1 MNKAETRWDGSEHE
15 LDTHDHR
22 PISVCAIISFL
33 AGLPAAFAYVLPGLS
48 LLFVVSLAS
57 GIAAIF
63 SNRREP
69 KSFVWL
75 AYIGVF
81 VATVGTTWNLTTR
94 SLYQNH
100 MVAKGEQFA
109 EQWIKLLIDDQ
120 IYEALC
126 LRMDY
131 RDRPLEGVNLAEY
144 FGQKIAGADSGESA
158 MTPAD
163 MRDQFLDSQTV
174 QSFLASG
181 KSTTYRLLHDRT
193 RFFETTGWFEVE
205 AFFDVA
211 FLLDDGH
218 GPRRKSQIISV
229 TARRIQHVA
238 SAHWQI
244 SNTANNTSPDRPTI
258 ETAGDEAAG
267 DKAGPD
273 PSLPPIPPD
282 ND

>member
-1 MNKAETRWDGSEHE
+1 MNKSESRWDGSEHE
-15 LDTHDHR
+15 LDRHDQR
-22 PISVCAIISFL
+22 PISILAIVSFL
-33 AGLPAAFAYVLPGLS
+33 AGLPAGFAYALPGLS
-48 LLFVVSLAS
+48 LLLVVSLAT

-69 KSFVWL
+69 KSLIWL

-109 EQWIKLLIDDQ
+109 EQWIKLVIDDQ

-126 LRMDY
+126 LRMEY
-131 RDRPLEGVNLAEY
+131 YDRPLEGINLAEY
-144 FGQKIAGADSGESA
+144 FERSVAAADSADSA
-158 MTPAD
+158 MKPAD
-163 MRDQFLDSQTV
+163 MKDQFLDSQTV

-181 KSTTYRLLHDRT
+181 KETTYRPLPDKT

-229 TARRIQHVA
+229 TARRIQHA
-238 SAHWQI
+238 AGAHWQI
-244 SNTANNTSPDRPTI
+244 SNTANNSSPDRPTM
-258 ETAGDEAAG
+258 ETEGD
-267 DKAGPD
+267 D
-273 PSLPPIPPD
+273 PSSDGSLPPIPISPLD
-282 ND
+282 